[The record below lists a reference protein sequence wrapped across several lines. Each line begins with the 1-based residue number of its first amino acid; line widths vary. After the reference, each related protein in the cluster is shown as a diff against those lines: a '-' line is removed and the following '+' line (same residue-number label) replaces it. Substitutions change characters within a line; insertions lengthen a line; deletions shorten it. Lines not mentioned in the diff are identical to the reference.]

1 MPYIPVIAISANA
14 MPHDIRQV
22 LEAGFLSYLT
32 KPSKVNEFMAA
43 LDEALELAENKAEK
57 MEDPNDSE

>member
-1 MPYIPVIAISANA
+1 MPS
-14 MPHDIRQV
+14 HDIRQG

-43 LDEALELAENKAEK
+43 LDEALEFVENKAEK
-57 MEDPNDSE
+57 MGDPNDSE

>member
-1 MPYIPVIAISANA
+1 MPHIPVIAISANA
-14 MPHDIRQV
+14 MPHDIRKG
-22 LEAGFLSYLT
+22 LDAGFLSYLT
-32 KPSKVNEFMAA
+32 KPIKVNEFMAA